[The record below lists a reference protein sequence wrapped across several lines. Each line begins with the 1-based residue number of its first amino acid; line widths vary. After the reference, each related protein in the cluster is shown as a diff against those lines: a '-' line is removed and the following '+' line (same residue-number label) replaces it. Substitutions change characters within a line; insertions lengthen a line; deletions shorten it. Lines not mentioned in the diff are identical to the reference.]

1 MEHQSWWWPPTS
13 RVRNNFIARSTII
26 YLHCISEKLSEIT
39 FGFSY
44 LKLRKRPNIRFGSV
58 RFGDSVFFQR
68 FGSVRFG
75 GKNPVLCSKNGQ
87 ESDFFSHHFSI
98 ISRKNLWISICLN
111 RKIWYGSVWFG
122 NRNSVR
128 FGSVGKN
135 PVRSFPA
142 KTVILPRWTEDRS
155 DKVGGLPRF
164 GILCGGAF

>member
-1 MEHQSWWWPPTS
+1 MDFS
-13 RVRNNFIARSTII
+13 VNFAIRSMFFVWLVLNTLI
-26 YLHCISEKLSEIT
+26 
-39 FGFSY
+39 GA
-44 LKLRKRPNIRFGSV
+44 LR
-58 RFGDSVFFQR
+58 
-68 FGSVRFG
+68 
-75 GKNPVLCSKNGQ
+75 
-87 ESDFFSHHFSI
+87 DFFE
-98 ISRKNLWISICLN
+98 ICLN